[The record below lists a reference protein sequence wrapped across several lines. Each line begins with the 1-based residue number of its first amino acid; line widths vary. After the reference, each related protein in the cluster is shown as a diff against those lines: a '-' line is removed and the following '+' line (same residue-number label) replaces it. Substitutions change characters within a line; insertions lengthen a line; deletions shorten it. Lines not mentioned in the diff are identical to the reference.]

1 MGNKFRK
8 AIGDLR
14 EPDFPSK
21 EYLLCK
27 VQKGRGRGGAG
38 ALRPVPC
45 HSPLASLNKL
55 VEQNFWLN
63 HMVLGEKKEADKW
76 GGNSQM
82 L

>member
-45 HSPLASLNKL
+45 HSPLASLNACGTEFL
-55 VEQNFWLN
+55 VESYGFR
-63 HMVLGEKKEADKW
+63 
-76 GGNSQM
+76 
-82 L
+82 